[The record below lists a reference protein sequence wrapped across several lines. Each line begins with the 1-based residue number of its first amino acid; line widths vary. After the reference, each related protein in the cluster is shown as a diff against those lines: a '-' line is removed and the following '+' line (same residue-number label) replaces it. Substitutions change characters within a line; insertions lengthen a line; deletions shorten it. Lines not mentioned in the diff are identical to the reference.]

1 MLESNLGMDG
11 LDTNKDCAM
20 KMRLLKG
27 VWYSAFKFNGRFIG
41 RCLNAKEKQVRLAER
56 NLALLVDKLER
67 GETEKQNAVTFCE
80 LLERYESV
88 VLPGKSDRYQ
98 VRARSALRHL
108 VVHFGNSSLGSGID
122 KDGIVQYR
130 RFREVEKAKGATI
143 RKELYFLKM
152 IVNLEDESFKL
163 PSFKRPDM
171 QFNNKSRK
179 ITRRLTHAEA
189 LRVVQCADAWLKPIV
204 TVGLFTGL
212 RLSNVLGLTWSCVDL
227 QAKTVW
233 VKDTKNGED
242 VTVPMSGMVFD
253 TLRYL
258 RGVSVPGIDLV
269 FPRSTDSKTFER
281 KVQKACKRAHEAAG
295 LDWLRPFHDYRHFF
309 CHYLV
314 NEGKADFVLV
324 SKLAGHKN
332 PSMTMN
338 YASPSLELKQV
349 AISTFDQQKDQFAG
363 FLKAMISAL
372 GAGAK
377 V

>member
-1 MLESNLGMDG
+1 MLELNSGMDG

-27 VWYSAFKFNGRFIG
+27 VWYSAFKFKGRFIG

-80 LLERYESV
+80 LLKRYESV
-88 VLPGKSDRYQ
+88 VLPGKPARYQ
-98 VRARSALRHL
+98 VRMVSCIRHL
-108 VVHFGNSSLGSGID
+108 NNHFNRFSLPDINKDTIVH
-122 KDGIVQYR
+122 YR
-130 RFREVEKAKGATI
+130 QFREESGAKGATI
-143 RKELYFLKM
+143 RKELYALKM
-152 IVNLEDESFKL
+152 IVNLEDEGFKL

-171 QFNNKSRK
+171 QFNNKSKK

-189 LRVVQCADAWLKPIV
+189 LRVIQCADAWLKPIV

-227 QAKTVW
+227 QTKTVW

-242 VTVPMSGMVFD
+242 VTVPMSGMVFA
-253 TLRYL
+253 TLQYL
-258 RGVSVPGIDLV
+258 RGVSVPGVDLV

-281 KVQKACKRAHEAAG
+281 KVQKACKRAHEAAR

-332 PSMTMN
+332 PSMTMT
-338 YASPSLELKQV
+338 YASPSLELKQAAV
-349 AISTFDQQKDQFAG
+349 ATFDQQKDQFAEL
-363 FLKAMISAL
+363 LKGIISAL
-372 GAGAK
+372 GAGVK